1 MQTIAEIKAL
11 LAARGI
17 RPKHRFGQNF
27 LHDRNQLR
35 KLIEAAGVK
44 PGEVVLEV
52 GPGTGTLTE
61 ELVAAGAT
69 VIAAEIDPDMIAI
82 VREQLGDRVTV
93 VAGDCL
99 AGKRSLSPELIA
111 ALDGRPFVLVANL
124 PYGAASPL
132 MAILAT
138 RYPECRGQFVT
149 VQREVADRLLAAP
162 GSKEYGPLTIA
173 IGLAATVRDLA
184 TVKPASFWP
193 MPEVTSAMIAIEPK
207 PSPPWRDRAEGEAFE
222 AFVSRLFSA
231 RRKQLG
237 STLGR
242 GGPWPEGIE
251 PAMRPEELSPADLWR
266 LFQALGGEPGPTGPV
281 GSSRR

>member
-1 MQTIAEIKAL
+1 VQTVAEIKAL

-27 LHDRNQLR
+27 LHDRNQLI
-35 KLIEAAGVK
+35 KLVEAARVR

-82 VREQLGDRVTV
+82 VRERLGERVTV

-99 AGKRSLSPELIA
+99 AGKRSLSPDIVAAIA
-111 ALDGRPFVLVANL
+111 GRPFVLVANL

-138 RYPECRGQFVT
+138 RHPECRGQYVT
-149 VQREVADRLLAAP
+149 VQREVADRLLAPA
-162 GSKEYGPLTIA
+162 GGREYGPLTIA

-193 MPEVTSAMIAIEPK
+193 MPEVTSAMIAIEPN

-222 AFVSRLFSA
+222 GFVSRLFSA
-231 RRKQLG
+231 RRKQIG

-242 GGPWPEGIE
+242 AGPWPEGIE
-251 PAMRPEELSPADLWR
+251 PSMRPEELAPPDLWR
-266 LFQALGGEPGPTGPV
+266 LFQGFEAGPTGPV

>member
-1 MQTIAEIKAL
+1 MQTVAEIKAL

-27 LHDRNQLR
+27 LHDRNQLI
-35 KLIEAAGVK
+35 KLVEAARVR

-82 VREQLGDRVTV
+82 VRERLGERVTV

-99 AGKRSLSPELIA
+99 AGKRSLSPDIVAAIA
-111 ALDGRPFVLVANL
+111 GRPFVLVANL

-138 RYPECRGQFVT
+138 RHAECRGQYVT
-149 VQREVADRLLAAP
+149 VQREVADRLLAPA
-162 GSKEYGPLTIA
+162 GGREYGPLTIA

-222 AFVSRLFSA
+222 GFVSRLFSA
-231 RRKQLG
+231 RRKQIG

-242 GGPWPEGIE
+242 AGPWPEGIE
-251 PAMRPEELSPADLWR
+251 PSMRPEELAPPDLWR
-266 LFQALGGEPGPTGPV
+266 LFQAFEAGPTGPV

>member
-1 MQTIAEIKAL
+1 VQTVAEIKAL

-27 LHDRNQLR
+27 LHDRNQLI
-35 KLIEAAGVK
+35 KLVEGARVR

-52 GPGTGTLTE
+52 
-61 ELVAAGAT
+61 LVAAGAT

-82 VREQLGDRVTV
+82 VRERLGERVTV

-99 AGKRSLSPELIA
+99 AGKRSLSPDIVAAIA
-111 ALDGRPFVLVANL
+111 GRPFVLVANL

-138 RYPECRGQFVT
+138 RHPECRGQYVT
-149 VQREVADRLLAAP
+149 VQREVADRLLAPA
-162 GSKEYGPLTIA
+162 GGREYGPLTIA

-193 MPEVTSAMIAIEPK
+193 MPEVTSAMIAIEPN

-222 AFVSRLFSA
+222 GFVSRLFSA
-231 RRKQLG
+231 RRKQIG

-242 GGPWPEGIE
+242 AGPWPEGIE
-251 PAMRPEELSPADLWR
+251 PSMRPEELAPPDLWR
-266 LFQALGGEPGPTGPV
+266 LFQAFEAGPTGPV

>member
-1 MQTIAEIKAL
+1 VQTVAEIKAL

-27 LHDRNQLR
+27 LHDRNQLL
-35 KLIEAAGVK
+35 KLVEAARVQ

-82 VREQLGDRVTV
+82 VRERLGDRVTV

-99 AGKRSLSPELIA
+99 AGKRTLSPDIVAAIA
-111 ALDGRPFVLVANL
+111 GRPFLLVANL

-138 RYPECRGQFVT
+138 RHPECRGQYVT
-149 VQREVADRLLAAP
+149 VQREVADRLLAPA
-162 GSKEYGPLTIA
+162 GGREYGPLTIA

-222 AFVSRLFSA
+222 GFVSRLFSA
-231 RRKQLG
+231 RRKQIG

-242 GGPWPEGIE
+242 AGPWPEGIE
-251 PAMRPEELSPADLWR
+251 PSMRPEELAPPDLWR
-266 LFQALGGEPGPTGPV
+266 LFQAFEAGPTGPV

>member
-1 MQTIAEIKAL
+1 MQTVAEIKAL

-27 LHDRNQLR
+27 LHDRNQLL
-35 KLIEAAGVK
+35 KLVEAAGVR

-82 VREQLGDRVTV
+82 VRERLGDRVTV

-99 AGKRSLSPELIA
+99 AGKRSLSPGLRA

-138 RYPECRGQFVT
+138 RHPECRGQYVT
-149 VQREVADRLLAAP
+149 IQREVADRLLAAT
-162 GSKEYGPLTIA
+162 GGREYGPLTVA
-173 IGLAATVRDLA
+173 INLAATVRDLA

-193 MPEVTSAMIAIEPK
+193 MPEVTSAMIAIEPR
-207 PSPPWRDRAEGEAFE
+207 PAPPWRDRSEGEAFE

-231 RRKQLG
+231 RRKQIG

-242 GGPWPEGIE
+242 AGPWPEGIE
-251 PAMRPEELSPADLWR
+251 PSMRPEELSPPALFG
-266 LFQALGGEPGPTGPV
+266 LFQAFGGEPGPTGPV

>member
-1 MQTIAEIKAL
+1 MQTVAEIKAL

-27 LHDRNQLR
+27 LHDRNQLI
-35 KLIEAAGVK
+35 KLVEAAGVR
-44 PGEVVLEV
+44 PGEVVLEI

-82 VREQLGDRVTV
+82 VRERLGERVTV

-99 AGKRSLSPELIA
+99 AGKRSLSPDIVAAIA
-111 ALDGRPFVLVANL
+111 GRPFVLVANL

-138 RYPECRGQFVT
+138 RHPECRGQYVT
-149 VQREVADRLLAAP
+149 VQREVADRLLAPA
-162 GSKEYGPLTIA
+162 GGREYGPLTIA

-222 AFVSRLFSA
+222 GFVSRLFSA
-231 RRKQLG
+231 RRKQIG

-242 GGPWPEGIE
+242 AGPWPEGIE
-251 PAMRPEELSPADLWR
+251 PSMRPEELSPPDLWR
-266 LFQALGGEPGPTGPV
+266 LFQAFEAGPTGPV

>member
-1 MQTIAEIKAL
+1 VQTVAEIKAL

-27 LHDRNQLR
+27 LHDRNQLI
-35 KLIEAAGVK
+35 KLVEGARVR

-82 VREQLGDRVTV
+82 VRERLGERVTV

-99 AGKRSLSPELIA
+99 AGKRSLSPDIVAAIA
-111 ALDGRPFVLVANL
+111 GRPFVLVANL

-138 RYPECRGQFVT
+138 RHPECRGQYVT
-149 VQREVADRLLAAP
+149 VQREVADRLLAPA
-162 GSKEYGPLTIA
+162 GGREYGPLTIA

-193 MPEVTSAMIAIEPK
+193 MPEVTSAMIAIEPN

-222 AFVSRLFSA
+222 GFVSRLFSA
-231 RRKQLG
+231 RRKQIG

-242 GGPWPEGIE
+242 AGPWPEGIE
-251 PAMRPEELSPADLWR
+251 PSMRPEELAPPDLWR
-266 LFQALGGEPGPTGPV
+266 LFQAFEAGPTGPV

>member
-1 MQTIAEIKAL
+1 MQTVAEIKAL

-27 LHDRNQLR
+27 LHDRNQLI
-35 KLIEAAGVK
+35 KLVEAARVR

-82 VREQLGDRVTV
+82 VRERLGERVTV

-99 AGKRSLSPELIA
+99 AGKRALSPDIVAAIA
-111 ALDGRPFVLVANL
+111 GRPFVLVANL

-138 RYPECRGQFVT
+138 RHAECRGQYVT
-149 VQREVADRLLAAP
+149 VQREVADRLLAPA
-162 GSKEYGPLTIA
+162 GGREYGPLTIA

-222 AFVSRLFSA
+222 GFVSRLFSA
-231 RRKQLG
+231 RRKQIG

-242 GGPWPEGIE
+242 AGPWPEGIE
-251 PAMRPEELSPADLWR
+251 PSMRPEELAPPDLWR
-266 LFQALGGEPGPTGPV
+266 LFQAFEAGPTGPV

>member
-1 MQTIAEIKAL
+1 VQTIAEIKAL

-82 VREQLGDRVTV
+82 VRERLGERVTV

-99 AGKRSLSPELIA
+99 AGKRSLSPDIVAAIA
-111 ALDGRPFVLVANL
+111 GRPFVLVANL

-138 RYPECRGQFVT
+138 RHPECRGQYVT
-149 VQREVADRLLAAP
+149 VQREVADRLLAPA
-162 GSKEYGPLTIA
+162 GGREYGPLTIA

-193 MPEVTSAMIAIEPK
+193 MPEVTSAMIAIEPN

-222 AFVSRLFSA
+222 GFVSRLFSA
-231 RRKQLG
+231 RRKQIG

-242 GGPWPEGIE
+242 AGPWPEGIE
-251 PAMRPEELSPADLWR
+251 PSMRPEELAPPDLWR
-266 LFQALGGEPGPTGPV
+266 LFQAFEAGPTGPV

>member
-1 MQTIAEIKAL
+1 MQTVAEIKAL

-27 LHDRNQLR
+27 LHDRNQLI
-35 KLIEAAGVK
+35 KLVEAAGVR
-44 PGEVVLEV
+44 PGEVVLEI

-61 ELVAAGAT
+61 EIVAAGAT

-82 VREQLGDRVTV
+82 VRERLGERVTV

-99 AGKRSLSPELIA
+99 AGKRSLSPDIVAAIA
-111 ALDGRPFVLVANL
+111 GRPFVLVANL

-138 RYPECRGQFVT
+138 RHPECRGQYVT
-149 VQREVADRLLAAP
+149 VQREVADRLLAPA
-162 GSKEYGPLTIA
+162 GGREYGPLTIA

-222 AFVSRLFSA
+222 GFVSRLFSA
-231 RRKQLG
+231 RRKQIG

-242 GGPWPEGIE
+242 AGPWPEGIE
-251 PAMRPEELSPADLWR
+251 PSMRPEELSPPDLWR
-266 LFQALGGEPGPTGPV
+266 LFQAFEAGPTGPV

>member
-1 MQTIAEIKAL
+1 MQTVAEIKAL

-27 LHDRNQLR
+27 LHDRNQLI
-35 KLIEAAGVK
+35 KLVEAARVR

-82 VREQLGDRVTV
+82 VRERLGERVTV

-99 AGKRSLSPELIA
+99 AGKRSLSPDIVAAIA
-111 ALDGRPFVLVANL
+111 GRPFVLVANL

-138 RYPECRGQFVT
+138 RHAECRGQYVS
-149 VQREVADRLLAAP
+149 VQREVADRLLAPA
-162 GSKEYGPLTIA
+162 GGREYGPLTIA

-222 AFVSRLFSA
+222 GFVSRLFSA
-231 RRKQLG
+231 RRKQIG

-242 GGPWPEGIE
+242 AGPWPEGIE
-251 PAMRPEELSPADLWR
+251 PSMRPEELAPPDLWR
-266 LFQALGGEPGPTGPV
+266 LFQAFEAGPTGPV

>member
-1 MQTIAEIKAL
+1 VQTVAEIKAL

-27 LHDRNQLR
+27 LHDRNQLL
-35 KLIEAAGVK
+35 KLVEAAGVR
-44 PGEVVLEV
+44 PGEVVLEI

-82 VREQLGDRVTV
+82 VRERLGERVTV

-99 AGKRSLSPELIA
+99 AGKRSLSPDILAAIA
-111 ALDGRPFVLVANL
+111 GRPFVLVANL

-138 RYPECRGQFVT
+138 RHPECRGQYVT
-149 VQREVADRLLAAP
+149 VQREVADRLLAPA
-162 GSKEYGPLTIA
+162 GGREYGPLTIA

-222 AFVSRLFSA
+222 GFVSRLFSA
-231 RRKQLG
+231 RRKQIG

-242 GGPWPEGIE
+242 AGPWPEGIE
-251 PAMRPEELSPADLWR
+251 PSMRPEELSPPDLWR
-266 LFQALGGEPGPTGPV
+266 LFQAFEAGPTGPA

>member
-1 MQTIAEIKAL
+1 MQTVAEIKAL

-27 LHDRNQLR
+27 LHDRNQLL
-35 KLIEAAGVK
+35 KLVEAAGVR
-44 PGEVVLEV
+44 PGEVVLEI

-82 VREQLGDRVTV
+82 VRERLGERVTV

-99 AGKRSLSPELIA
+99 AGKRSLSPDILAAIA
-111 ALDGRPFVLVANL
+111 GRPFVLVANL

-138 RYPECRGQFVT
+138 RHPECRGQYVT
-149 VQREVADRLLAAP
+149 VQREVADRLLAPA
-162 GSKEYGPLTIA
+162 GGREYGPLTIA

-222 AFVSRLFSA
+222 GFVSRLFSA
-231 RRKQLG
+231 RRKQIG

-242 GGPWPEGIE
+242 AGPWPEGIE
-251 PAMRPEELSPADLWR
+251 PSMRPEELSPPDLWR
-266 LFQALGGEPGPTGPV
+266 LFQAFEAGPTGPV